1 MTLDR
6 LLIHPV
12 TKANLQAFAAQPSH
26 ALLLIGSTGI
36 GKHTVA
42 EVLAHDLEPAAA
54 PEFIRPDDKGV
65 IRIEAIRELY
75 RQTRSK
81 RQQGQII
88 ILEDVDAMSA
98 EAENAFLKLL
108 EEPRPGV
115 IFLLTATHLHA
126 LLLTT
131 ISRVQRLDILPVTSS
146 ILQKH
151 FAKPFQQC
159 SPAHIAQILFIAQGR
174 PAITKTLIDNPE
186 LLKSQQELM
195 QQAKQLLTATR
206 YERLAAIM
214 TLPDKQGSHLMFEAM
229 LLMSQLQ
236 LTTAPKTMTRHWL
249 AVNQALQIALR
260 QLTEN
265 RNLKA
270 VTLQLFSS
278 W

>member
-1 MTLDR
+1 MTLDH

-12 TKANLQAFAAQPSH
+12 TKASLQAFVAQPSH
-26 ALLLIGSTGI
+26 ALLLVGSPGI
-36 GKHTVA
+36 GKHTIA
-42 EVLAHDLEPAAA
+42 EVLAHELEPVAE

-65 IRIEAIRELY
+65 IRIETIRELY

-81 RQQGQII
+81 RQQRQIV
-88 ILEDVDAMSA
+88 ILEDIDTMSA

-108 EEPRPGV
+108 EEPRAGV

-126 LLLTT
+126 LLPTT
-131 ISRVQRLDILPVTSS
+131 ISRVRRLDILPVTSN
-146 ILQKH
+146 ILQKY
-151 FAKPFQQC
+151 FAQQFQHYT
-159 SPAHIAQILFIAQGR
+159 PAHIAQTLFIAQGR
-174 PAITKTLIDNPE
+174 PAMAKALIDDAE
-186 LLKSQQELM
+186 LLKEQQELM
-195 QQAKQLLTATR
+195 QQAKQLLSATR
-206 YERLAAIM
+206 YERLAAIT
-214 TLPDKQGSHLMFEAM
+214 TLPAKQGSQLLFEAM

-236 LTTAPKTMTRHWL
+236 LTTAPKTMMQHWL
-249 AVNQALQIALR
+249 AVNQALQIALQ